1 MLEFLKITFNY
12 PIIIRVDNVGAMFL
26 ANNPVLSQRTKHIS
40 VRHHFVREFI
50 EDGILKIL
58 FVKSKMNQADIFT
71 KNLSRDLYEKHK
83 RSIINGLKN
92 ENNDED
98 EKLEK

>member
-1 MLEFLKITFNY
+1 
-12 PIIIRVDNVGAMFL
+12 
-26 ANNPVLSQRTKHIS
+26 
-40 VRHHFVREFI
+40 
-50 EDGILKIL
+50 
-58 FVKSKMNQADIFT
+58 MNQADIFT

-83 RSIINGLKN
+83 RSIMNGLNN